1 MNFKNLKY
9 KANYYLLLLLAF
21 VIPLER
27 KLIAPIT
34 ILFLVSSLFNAVYKF
49 KERKKLLLFGIIFV
63 QYLIG
68 LFYTNNLDFGLKDI
82 MTKLPLILVPIAFF
96 ISTINIKDKLINI
109 LKSFIDG
116 CFVSTVIAIIYAL
129 IQYFFTND
137 AAAFFYGRIALFS
150 HSSYLSMLLCMAI
163 ISIYYFSL
171 SKKGIYKPLTTLFL
185 LTLFSIYILL
195 LASKT
200 GLITML
206 ISHLI
211 FIGYWIIKEKKYLI
225 GALIFFIIASGFL
238 TIYKSSTV
246 FKARID
252 ELSSITKNDNTNTS
266 TAARGTIWKS
276 ALHLIIQQ
284 PILGY
289 GTGDGKDALIEEY
302 IKNDYTYF
310 AEKQLNAHNQFI
322 QTSLSIGLSGG
333 IILLA
338 MILLPLY
345 YAIKHKKIIYIGF
358 LSLILINLLTESM
371 LERQIGVAFYSL
383 FNIVFFTAYF
393 IPSIKKTT

>member
-171 SKKGIYKPLTTLFL
+171 SKN
-185 LTLFSIYILL
+185 
-195 LASKT
+195 
-200 GLITML
+200 
-206 ISHLI
+206 
-211 FIGYWIIKEKKYLI
+211 E
-225 GALIFFIIASGFL
+225 
-238 TIYKSSTV
+238 ST
-246 FKARID
+246 
-252 ELSSITKNDNTNTS
+252 N
-266 TAARGTIWKS
+266 
-276 ALHLIIQQ
+276 
-284 PILGY
+284 P
-289 GTGDGKDALIEEY
+289 
-302 IKNDYTYF
+302 
-310 AEKQLNAHNQFI
+310 
-322 QTSLSIGLSGG
+322 
-333 IILLA
+333 
-338 MILLPLY
+338 
-345 YAIKHKKIIYIGF
+345 
-358 LSLILINLLTESM
+358 
-371 LERQIGVAFYSL
+371 
-383 FNIVFFTAYF
+383 
-393 IPSIKKTT
+393 